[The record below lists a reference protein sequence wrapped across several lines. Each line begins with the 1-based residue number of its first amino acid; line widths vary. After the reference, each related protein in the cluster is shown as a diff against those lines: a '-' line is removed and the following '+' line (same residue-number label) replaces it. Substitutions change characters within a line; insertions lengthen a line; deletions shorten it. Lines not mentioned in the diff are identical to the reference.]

1 MNDQLRLDVE
11 VKNPITPKLAAQLGD
26 WKCLYP
32 FFEGPEWVAL
42 KNAIK
47 PDIEK
52 ISPPLDKWFRAYT
65 TCSFKDV
72 KVIFMGL
79 CPYHTVDSHTKEL
92 VADGLAFST
101 AQKHNT
107 PPSLYKVYKG
117 VESDLWN
124 SMNLDMLR
132 YHELD
137 FLAHQGVLLTNVALT
152 TILGTAAYHTKIWES
167 YTKFLIDTLNKEKK
181 DLVFVGFGVPACKT
195 LQQVDQSVHKVIELE
210 HPAASAYESR
220 DWKHEKVFSRINDFL
235 RKHNKSGILWD
246 KYLVNMEVPF

>member
-52 ISPPLDKWFRAYT
+52 VSPVIDKWFRAYT
-65 TCSFKDV
+65 ACQYKDL
-72 KVIFMGL
+72 KVVFMGL
-79 CPYHTVDSHTKEL
+79 CPYHTVDTYTKAL

-101 AQKHNT
+101 VQKHNT
-107 PPSLYKVYKG
+107 PPSLFKVYKG
-117 VESDLWN
+117 IEADLYN
-124 SMNLDMLR
+124 GINLEMERHL
-132 YHELD
+132 ELD
-137 FLAHQGVLLTNVALT
+137 FLANQGVLLTNVALT
-152 TILGTAAYHTKIWES
+152 TILGTAAYHTKVWEPF
-167 YTKFLIDTLNKEKK
+167 TKFLINTLNKNNK
-181 DLVFVGFGVPACKT
+181 DLIFVGFGVPACKT
-195 LQQVDQSVHKVIELE
+195 LQQVDQSIHTVIELE

-220 DWKHEKVFSRINDFL
+220 DWKHEKVFSRINDIL
-235 RKHNKSGILWD
+235 RSQNKTEILWD